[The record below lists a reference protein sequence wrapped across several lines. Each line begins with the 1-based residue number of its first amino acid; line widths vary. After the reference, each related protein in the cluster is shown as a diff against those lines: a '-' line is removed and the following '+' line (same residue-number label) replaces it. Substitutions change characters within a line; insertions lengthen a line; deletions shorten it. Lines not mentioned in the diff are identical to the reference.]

1 MQTRTIRVTRNV
13 AAWLDKHGTD
23 VVLSWINE
31 MPSMNGSHEAHVR
44 FFVEDP
50 ESPVVSV
57 GETVAEGLEPTA
69 EEMEE
74 LRRWLVNH

>member
-13 AAWLDKHGTD
+13 AAWLDKHGDD

-31 MPSMNGSHEAHVR
+31 TPSMNGSHEAHVR

-57 GETVAEGLEPTA
+57 GETVAEGHEPTA